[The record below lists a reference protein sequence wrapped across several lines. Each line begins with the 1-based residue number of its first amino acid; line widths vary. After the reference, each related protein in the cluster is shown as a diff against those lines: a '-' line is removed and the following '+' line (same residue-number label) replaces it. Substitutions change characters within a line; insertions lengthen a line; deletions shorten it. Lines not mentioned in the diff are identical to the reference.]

1 MDQELIAYL
10 DERFRGIDERF
21 RETSE
26 QIEARFEEV
35 KDEIRQTRVE
45 IEGLRGTVRLV
56 AEGVMS
62 VEERLKPFRKD
73 FDQEFE
79 NIRGLIRASY
89 ANLDTRT
96 HSLES
101 WRERKDRDPL
111 DLIRERFGKK
121 P

>member
-10 DERFRGIDERF
+10 DERFR
-21 RETSE
+21 ETSQ
-26 QIEARFEEV
+26 QIDTRFEQV
-35 KDEIRQTRVE
+35 RDEIRQTRVE

-62 VEERLKPFRKD
+62 VEEKLKPFRQD
-73 FDQEFE
+73 FEQEFE
-79 NIRGLIRASY
+79 NMRGLIRSSY

-111 DLIRERFGKK
+111 DLIRERFGKT
-121 P
+121 PG